1 MAITQFRSKRKI
13 TGGKYKRVTK
23 KTKNKG
29 STPYLVTVGELK
41 KTSKRTRGNHSKYK
55 MFTTNIV
62 NLLDPQTKKY
72 VIAKVESVI
81 ENTSNINYV
90 RRNIITKG
98 AIIQTDKG
106 KAKITSRP
114 GQEGTLN
121 GILIK

>member
-1 MAITQFRSKRKI
+1 MAITQLRSKRKI
-13 TGGKYKRVTK
+13 TGGKYKRVIK
-23 KTKNKG
+23 KTKNRG
-29 STPYLVTVGELK
+29 STPYLVTIGELK
-41 KTSKRTRGNHSKYK
+41 KIPKRTRSNHSKYK
-55 MFTTNIV
+55 LFTTNIV
-62 NLLDPQTKKY
+62 NLFDPQTKKH
-72 VIAKVESVI
+72 VKAKVESVI
-81 ENTSNINYV
+81 ENASNINYV